1 MNDVIWAT
9 PLYEFLRRCNASG
22 LPKRVLDCGAGG
34 REPPLSLFYRHGYH
48 TCGVEIAEEPLAEA
62 RRFSAAHN
70 MALNII
76 RGDMRRIPFPNGWF
90 SFAYSFNAIDF
101 MIKPDI
107 RIAIQEMTRV
117 LRPEGLI
124 YVNVLSVDD
133 PDSWEPF
140 CPTALDLGSTGFA
153 HFEDDELDA
162 YLEAFDI
169 EYKSKRDVQ
178 KRFEGRT
185 IRQVD
190 IEYIGRRRWTGR
202 KSST

>member
-1 MNDVIWAT
+1 
-9 PLYEFLRRCNASG
+9 
-22 LPKRVLDCGAGG
+22 
-34 REPPLSLFYRHGYH
+34 
-48 TCGVEIAEEPLAEA
+48 
-62 RRFSAAHN
+62 
-70 MALNII
+70 
-76 RGDMRRIPFPNGWF
+76 MRRIPFPNGWF
-90 SFAYSFNAIDF
+90 SFAYSYNAIDF
-101 MIKPDI
+101 MTKADI

-153 HFEDDELDA
+153 HFEDDELDV
-162 YLEAFDI
+162 YLKAFDI

-190 IEYIGRRRWTGR
+190 IEYIGRKR
-202 KSST
+202 